1 MCGICGALA
10 LPGGPDI
17 DPEVVVRMRDTMPHR
32 GPDDAGLFVTPDHR
46 VAMGHRRLSI
56 VDLSPAGHGPM
67 PNEDGTVWI
76 SYNGEV
82 YNHAALRPGLE
93 AAGHV
98 YRSRTDTETLL
109 HLYEE
114 CGVAMLD
121 ALRGMFAFS
130 LWDARRRRLV
140 LARDR
145 LGIKPLYYTIAG
157 GQFLWA
163 SEIKALLAH
172 PAVSADIDEQA
183 LWQYLTFAA
192 VPPPATLFSGI
203 RKLAA
208 GHVLVI
214 DGDAEPV
221 VTRWWTPAGHAL
233 PDGLSPD
240 DEAGVAAHLRELLR
254 SAVVEQTMADVPHGV
269 LLSGGLDSSMI
280 LSLLSAQLDRPVQT
294 FSVGFEDDPHFDERS
309 YAARVAHQ
317 FASDHHELVLK
328 PAEVMTAVPEMIYG
342 QDEPLADWVCLPLQL
357 LSRLVRQSGVV
368 VAQVGEGS
376 DEIFAGYPRYRRYA
390 AVHRRWW
397 RPYMRAPAVMRRA
410 INAAAGPLL
419 ARVPRLREPRDLL
432 RRAARGEPLF
442 LSGAVVNWELEK
454 EALLTATA
462 QQRLQRAPSSAALAM
477 RNLAQFATEAPLTN
491 GDHFASAMAYQDLMV
506 RLPELLLMRVDKMTM
521 LSSVEARVP
530 FLDHRIV
537 ELGMALPDRLK
548 LGPHGRRTK
557 HIVKQAAGPL
567 LDASVI
573 DRPKKGFDVP
583 LSGWL
588 RGEPLR
594 SWGEHTVLES
604 RLMDRGIFDLERVRA
619 LFRAH
624 QEGRADHGIR
634 LWTLINV
641 CSWAE
646 RWLDA
651 SAGS

>member
-10 LPGGPDI
+10 RPGGPDI
-17 DPEVVVRMRDTMPHR
+17 DPEVVVRMRDMMPHR
-32 GPDDAGLFVTPDHR
+32 GPDDAGVFVAPDRR

-67 PNEDGTVWI
+67 ANEDGTVWI

-114 CGVAMLD
+114 YGVAMLD

-130 LWDARRRRLV
+130 LWDAPRRRLV

-145 LGIKPLYYTIAG
+145 LGIKPLYYTTAG

-172 PAVSADIDEQA
+172 PAVSADIDEAA

-192 VPPPATLFSGI
+192 VPPPATLFGGI

-214 DGDAEPV
+214 EGDGEPV
-221 VTRWWTPAGHAL
+221 ITRWWTPAGHPL

-280 LSLLSAQLDRPVQT
+280 LALLSAQLDRPVQT

-309 YAARVAHQ
+309 YAARVAQ
-317 FASDHHELVLK
+317 RFTADHHELVLK
-328 PAEVMTAVPEMIYG
+328 PAEVMTAMPELIHG
-342 QDEPLADWVCLPLQL
+342 QDEPLSDWVCVPLQL

-368 VAQVGEGS
+368 VVQVGEGS
-376 DEIFAGYPRYRRYA
+376 DEVFSGYPRYRRYA
-390 AVHRRWW
+390 SINRHWW
-397 RPYMRAPAVMRRA
+397 RKYLLVPAVLRRA
-410 INAAAGPLL
+410 VAAAADPLL

-432 RRAARGEPLF
+432 RRAARGEALF
-442 LSGAVVNWELEK
+442 ISGAIVNWEPEK
-454 EALLTATA
+454 VALLTSYARE
-462 QQRLQRAPSSAALAM
+462 QLLEAPSSTDVAM
-477 RNLAQFATEAPLTN
+477 RNLARFAADAPQAN
-491 GDHFASAMAYQDLMV
+491 GDHFASAIAYQDLMV

-521 LSSVEARVP
+521 LSSIEARVP

-548 LGPHGRRTK
+548 LGPDGNRTK
-557 HIVKQAAGPL
+557 HIVKRAAEPL
-567 LDASVI
+567 LDARVI
-573 DRPKKGFDVP
+573 ERPKQGFDVP
-583 LSGWL
+583 LADWL
-588 RGEPLR
+588 REEPLG
-594 SWGEHTVLES
+594 SWAEHTVLQS
-604 RLMDRGIFDLERVRA
+604 RLMRRGIFDIAA
-619 LFRAH
+619 LRTMFRAH
-624 QEGRADHGIR
+624 REGRVDYGFR
-634 LWTLINV
+634 LWNLINL
-641 CSWAE
+641 CAWAE
-646 RWLDA
+646 RWVGQGVA
-651 SAGS
+651 

>member
-32 GPDDAGLFVTPDHR
+32 GPDDAGLFVTPDRR

-163 SEIKALLAH
+163 SEIKALNAH

-269 LLSGGLDSSMI
+269 MLSGGLDSSMI

-294 FSVGFEDDPHFDERS
+294 FSVGFKDAAHFSRMFKSTYSVSPKEYRANHVSAD
-309 YAARVAHQ
+309 
-317 FASDHHELVLK
+317 
-328 PAEVMTAVPEMIYG
+328 AE
-342 QDEPLADWVCLPLQL
+342 
-357 LSRLVRQSGVV
+357 
-368 VAQVGEGS
+368 
-376 DEIFAGYPRYRRYA
+376 
-390 AVHRRWW
+390 
-397 RPYMRAPAVMRRA
+397 
-410 INAAAGPLL
+410 
-419 ARVPRLREPRDLL
+419 
-432 RRAARGEPLF
+432 
-442 LSGAVVNWELEK
+442 
-454 EALLTATA
+454 
-462 QQRLQRAPSSAALAM
+462 
-477 RNLAQFATEAPLTN
+477 
-491 GDHFASAMAYQDLMV
+491 
-506 RLPELLLMRVDKMTM
+506 
-521 LSSVEARVP
+521 
-530 FLDHRIV
+530 
-537 ELGMALPDRLK
+537 
-548 LGPHGRRTK
+548 
-557 HIVKQAAGPL
+557 
-567 LDASVI
+567 
-573 DRPKKGFDVP
+573 
-583 LSGWL
+583 
-588 RGEPLR
+588 
-594 SWGEHTVLES
+594 
-604 RLMDRGIFDLERVRA
+604 
-619 LFRAH
+619 
-624 QEGRADHGIR
+624 
-634 LWTLINV
+634 
-641 CSWAE
+641 
-646 RWLDA
+646 A
-651 SAGS
+651 SAGAGRDAKRYSG